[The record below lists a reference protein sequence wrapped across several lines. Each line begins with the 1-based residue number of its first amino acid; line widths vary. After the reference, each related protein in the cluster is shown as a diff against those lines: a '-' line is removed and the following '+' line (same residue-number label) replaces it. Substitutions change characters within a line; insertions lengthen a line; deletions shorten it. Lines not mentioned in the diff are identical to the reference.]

1 MGDFR
6 FYASLDGG
14 FDLGGGGDVVGGIE
28 SFEHGV
34 RDGRLMGVFDSL
46 LGGVSCDCGVITTC

>member
-1 MGDFR
+1 MRLRDLG

-14 FDLGGGGDVVGGIE
+14 FDLGGGGDVVGGVE

-34 RDGRLMGVFDSL
+34 RDGRMMGDYAQIAVMTVPL
-46 LGGVSCDCGVITTC
+46 